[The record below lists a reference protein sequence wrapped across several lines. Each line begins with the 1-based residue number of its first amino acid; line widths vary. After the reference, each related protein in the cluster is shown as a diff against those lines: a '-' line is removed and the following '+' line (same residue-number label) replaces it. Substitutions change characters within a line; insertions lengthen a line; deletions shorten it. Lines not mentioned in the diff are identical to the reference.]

1 MFRCL
6 LQQTPRF
13 NGIWS
18 LQKRPVSTFIPQAPA
33 ANQEGKFWKIT
44 LTRSTIGLHPRTREN
59 ARVLGFKR
67 RGNVVYRP
75 ITKELAGIILKL
87 KEIVKVELVDHAAPL
102 KTRATDGFEVI
113 GRMNPLI
120 APGSKAAKPLLAL
133 RNKTSE

>member
-6 LQQTPRF
+6 FQRTP
-13 NGIWS
+13 S
-18 LQKRPVSTFIPQAPA
+18 LSSALSQRQASTFVPRTPA
-33 ANQEGKFWKIT
+33 ANQDGKFWKIT
-44 LTRSTIGLHPRTREN
+44 LTRSPIGLHPRTREN

-87 KEIVKVELVDHAAPL
+87 KEIVKVELVDQALPL
-102 KTRATDGFEVI
+102 KTKAADGFEVI

-120 APGSKAAKPLLAL
+120 APGSKAAKPLHAL
-133 RNKTSE
+133 RKKGTE

>member
-6 LQQTPRF
+6 FQHTPRV
-13 NGIWS
+13 NGLWGA
-18 LQKRPVSTFIPQAPA
+18 QRQVSTFVPQAPA
-33 ANQEGKFWKIT
+33 ANQDGNFWKIT

-87 KEIVKVELVDHAAPL
+87 KEIVKVEL
-102 KTRATDGFEVI
+102 
-113 GRMNPLI
+113 
-120 APGSKAAKPLLAL
+120 
-133 RNKTSE
+133 